1 MSGYRHKIMDAIYI
15 SKKMIHRFL
24 FILFII
30 GNCLS
35 IQGQSLNDYLKKNKI
50 PYYHYKDSSS
60 RNKMERS
67 KTGYFFTN
75 SKGQTTLTLPKGA
88 VDMSAPTGD
97 SVVYVKITSP
107 KFKGKTMG
115 QLLVSQFHNNEKV
128 NETPIGMGEIN
139 GSIGIRVDAVVD
151 NKKNCSLFL
160 YFLSGQIMTC
170 SLTKE
175 PGHRIDIL
183 QLTDENEEAVFGK
196 EIQSCLLFEDTNEDK
211 NQKHLEQQFKK
222 LSKNDFL
229 KEVENTLDN
238 YYIISY
244 KLKER

>member
-1 MSGYRHKIMDAIYI
+1 MIYY
-15 SKKMIHRFL
+15 FL

-35 IQGQSLNDYLKKNKI
+35 IQGQSLNDYLRKNKI

-97 SVVYVKITSP
+97 SVVYAKITSP
-107 KFKGKTMG
+107 KFKGETMG
-115 QLLVSQFHNNEKV
+115 QLIITQFYGHKMIDESH
-128 NETPIGMGEIN
+128 IGMGEIN
-139 GSIGIRVDAVVD
+139 GSTGIRVDAVID
-151 NKKNCSLFL
+151 NKENCSLYL
-160 YFLSGQIMTC
+160 YFLSGQITTC
-170 SLTKE
+170 PLKKAPQSRISIFQLNKE
-175 PGHRIDIL
+175 
-183 QLTDENEEAVFGK
+183 EE
-196 EIQSCLLFEDTNEDK
+196 EIQYGKRIRCCLLFEDTDDGK
-211 NQKHLEQQFKK
+211 NLKRLEQLFKEM
-222 LSKNDFL
+222 SKNEFL
-229 KEVENTLDN
+229 KRISDLLEN

-244 KLKER
+244 KLKEL